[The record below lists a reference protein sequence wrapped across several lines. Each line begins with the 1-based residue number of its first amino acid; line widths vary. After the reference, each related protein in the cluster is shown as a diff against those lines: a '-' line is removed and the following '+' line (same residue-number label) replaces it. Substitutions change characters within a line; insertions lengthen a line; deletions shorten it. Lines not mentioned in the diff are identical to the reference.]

1 MPKNAQVFLYYLHSS
16 VILKE
21 RNRLK
26 KFLIKIFEHEGKMA
40 GTINIIFCT
49 DEYLL
54 KINKDFLKHNYY
66 TDIITFDLSENGSD
80 IIDSDIYIS
89 YDRVKENALKH
100 KVSILKEL
108 HRVIF
113 HGILHLCGYKDK
125 SAIDIKLM
133 RNKENQYLSQYFI

>member
-1 MPKNAQVFLYYLHSS
+1 MPKKTQISLNYLHHS

-26 KFLIKIFEHEGKMA
+26 KFIIHLFESEEKIA

-49 DEYLL
+49 DEFLL
-54 KINKDFLKHNYY
+54 KINKDFLKHDYY
-66 TDIITFDLSENGSD
+66 TDIITFDLSEINSPV
-80 IIDSDIYIS
+80 IDSDIYIS
-89 YDRVKENALKH
+89 YDRVKENALIH
-100 KVSILKEL
+100 NVSTLKEL

-113 HGILHLCGYKDK
+113 HGILHLCGFKDK
-125 SAIDIKLM
+125 SQKDIKLM